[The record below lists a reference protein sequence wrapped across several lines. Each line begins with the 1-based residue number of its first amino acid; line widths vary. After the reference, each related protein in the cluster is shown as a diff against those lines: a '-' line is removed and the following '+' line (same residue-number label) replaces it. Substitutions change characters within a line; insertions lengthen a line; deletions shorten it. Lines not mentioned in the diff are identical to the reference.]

1 MIVFVVPDSPTS
13 SVSSLLHAA
22 ALLSSQLQRGVDL
35 PSALLQACGEAY
47 ALCQRSTANQKVDTH
62 SDTTTSTKSH
72 TRACVSEVLRSLTLF
87 FFPLS
92 SAGSGADREAVG
104 GVGL

>member
-1 MIVFVVPDSPTS
+1 MSEIVRNIVLVVPDSPAS

-47 ALCQRSTANQKVDTH
+47 ALCQRTIINQKVH
-62 SDTTTSTKSH
+62 IH
-72 TRACVSEVLRSLTLF
+72 TQALAL
-87 FFPLS
+87 
-92 SAGSGADREAVG
+92 
-104 GVGL
+104 